1 MAIYDKQ
8 ELISPSFF
16 QRLLKLLPKENYI
29 IEVQNL
35 LAENNNNNILL
46 VNKEKID
53 YLNKKYRLKKMILSK
68 IEKFCLINIYH
79 IAFMTE
85 GYQT

>member
-35 LAENNNNNILL
+35 LAENNNNILL

-53 YLNKKYRLKKMILSK
+53 YLNKKYKVKKDDFK
-68 IEKFCLINIYH
+68 
-79 IAFMTE
+79 
-85 GYQT
+85 